1 VGDEAVTLVFPVP
14 VAVDGVAV
22 TIEESEAKVALV
34 LISNL
39 MFEVLWPRALT
50 VAFNV
55 APVPVTEVG
64 ERIVT
69 VGASA

>member
-22 TIEESEAKVALV
+22 TVEVSEVKVALV

-39 MFEVLWPRALT
+39 MFEVL
-50 VAFNV
+50 
-55 APVPVTEVG
+55 
-64 ERIVT
+64 
-69 VGASA
+69 

>member
-22 TIEESEAKVALV
+22 TVEVSEAKVALV

-39 MFEVLWPRALT
+39 MFEVLWPRAFT
-50 VAFNV
+50 VAFKV
-55 APVPVTEVG
+55 APAPVTEVG
-64 ERIVT
+64 DRIVT